1 MHTALATGDYNQAD
15 QIHIKLMVDHISEVS
30 EAGYILL
37 YVSTH
42 ASFLKKLSSFGVMYI
57 NTVTCVHVV
66 FISPES
72 SLPSLIIVIV
82 LACFGKI

>member
-42 ASFLKKLSSFGVMYI
+42 ASFLKKLSSFGVMYKHSYLCSC
-57 NTVTCVHVV
+57 CVH
-66 FISPES
+66 FSRKLS
-72 SLPSLIIVIV
+72 SFTHYSYCVSM
-82 LACFGKI
+82 FW